1 MNTKAIKDIVELYQL
16 VTGHSFG
23 LIELQRIY
31 AATVLMMKYRRGK
44 HGDREGD
51 KRNESK

>member
-1 MNTKAIKDIVELYQL
+1 MNTKAMKDIVELYQL
-16 VTGHSFG
+16 VTGHGFG

-31 AATVLMMKYRRGK
+31 AATMLAMRYPKDE

-51 KRNESK
+51 KRNENK

>member
-31 AATVLMMKYRRGK
+31 AATVPMMKYRRVNMATARK
-44 HGDREGD
+44 E
-51 KRNESK
+51 KK